1 MAENERK
8 KEEKKED
15 FTFEIRKK
23 SETAGRQICF
33 AVSLGNQKKRR
44 RCKTGSG
51 GFTLQKMKRPDQPF
65 AFSISLVVEWS
76 GTKGIKEISVPAL
89 RRASRSSG
97 SNVSMV

>member
-33 AVSLGNQKKRR
+33 AVSLGNQKKEGGAKPGREVLH
-44 RCKTGSG
+44 CK
-51 GFTLQKMKRPDQPF
+51 K
-65 AFSISLVVEWS
+65 
-76 GTKGIKEISVPAL
+76 
-89 RRASRSSG
+89 
-97 SNVSMV
+97 